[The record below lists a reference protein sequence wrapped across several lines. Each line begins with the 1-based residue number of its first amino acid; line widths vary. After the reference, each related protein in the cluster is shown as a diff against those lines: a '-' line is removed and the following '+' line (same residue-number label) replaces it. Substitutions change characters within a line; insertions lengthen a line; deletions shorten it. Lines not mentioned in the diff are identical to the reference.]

1 MNIMFPFS
9 GHYRFIVIGVLI
21 RFCLFEG
28 GSKNQAFAA
37 AAKTHFRARRPI
49 LSFLCQMAHVKG
61 DFARI
66 IIVKTMML
74 VVRGQ
79 MSRGILL

>member
-1 MNIMFPFS
+1 MKLAF
-9 GHYRFIVIGVLI
+9 L
-21 RFCLFEG
+21 LFEG

-49 LSFLCQMAHVKG
+49 LSFLCQMAHVRG

-66 IIVKTMML
+66 KWSWSNVKMGFVL
-74 VVRGQ
+74 
-79 MSRGILL
+79 IE

>member
-1 MNIMFPFS
+1 MIS
-9 GHYRFIVIGVLI
+9 VLI
-21 RFCLFEG
+21 TFILYILFEG

-37 AAKTHFRARRPI
+37 AAKTHFRARRPV
-49 LSFLCQMAHVKG
+49 LFFLCQMAHVKG